1 MCLFEASVQ
10 RKIPRTAGEMS
21 KQQKVE
27 LARTLCASG
36 SPINKSQ
43 LAKVLGIARSS
54 LYVQCKRLKADKALA
69 VRIEAAHEKDD
80 PMGHRKLAAL
90 LGTGKKR
97 IRRVMHTYGIAARRK
112 RKKYVYPGKATE
124 IAPHTLREDA
134 FEWASNEVVFS
145 DILEV
150 KLADGTRVRGCF
162 ALRHHTCQVLGL
174 AFDYHMCADLVTDA
188 IQTMSFEVPGSIWH
202 SDQGKQYG
210 ARETRQLLLQKG
222 FVLSMS
228 RAGTPTDNGYAE
240 RFVGVFKLAVADR
253 RPYFTL
259 GEFLRAAED
268 WINFYNQER
277 SHEGLDNLSPLH
289 YAQQNGLEN
298 IPSLALL

>member
-1 MCLFEASVQ
+1 
-10 RKIPRTAGEMS
+10 MS
-21 KQQKVE
+21 KQYKVE

-54 LYVQCKRLKADKALA
+54 LYVQCKRPKADKALA
-69 VRIEAAHEKDD
+69 IRIEAAHEKDD
-80 PMGHRKLAAL
+80 TLGHRKLAVL
-90 LGTGKKR
+90 LGTGKHR
-97 IRRVMHTYGIAARRK
+97 VRRVMHKYGLAARRK
-112 RKKYVYPGKATE
+112 RKKYVYPGKASE
-124 IAPHTLREDA
+124 IAPNKLREEA
-134 FEWASNEVVFS
+134 FEWMKQEVVFS

-162 ALRHHTCQVLGL
+162 ALRHCTRQVLGI
-174 AFDYHMCADLVTDA
+174 AFDYHMRADLVIDA
-188 IQTMSFEVPGSIWH
+188 IQTMAFEVPDSIWH

-210 ARETRQLLLQKG
+210 ARETRSLLLQKG

-253 RPYFTL
+253 RPYHTL
-259 GEFLRAAED
+259 GEFLRAAEA

-277 SHEGLDNLSPLH
+277 PHEGLDNLSPLQ
-289 YAQQNGLEN
+289 YVQQHGLED